1 MKKIV
6 SMFRFGSTYLRLV
19 RDTGRLDLV
28 FALADSLAD
37 DAKQDSSPALR
48 SMLARPAVAAYLRR
62 RDPPLQ
68 VTLEDLRSR
77 PEGSLGRAFAAFLDQ
92 RGLDPTG
99 LYHSGLGKDSDV
111 HRFKLHMERT
121 HDLWHTVLGF
131 DTDVAG
137 ELGLQSF
144 TMAQLG
150 SMLGYVIVSGGLL
163 NAMLFAPDDAERRME
178 AITRG
183 WRLGQSTRPLF
194 GADWAAMLGW
204 PLAQVREHFGVR
216 DEDVRAAA
224 LAA

>member
-6 SMFRFGSTYLRLV
+6 SLFRFGSTYVRLV
-19 RDTGRLDLV
+19 RDPNRLDLV
-28 FALADSLAD
+28 FALADSLVD
-37 DAKQDSSPALR
+37 DAGKDTSPALQA
-48 SMLARPAVAAYLRR
+48 MLARPAVTAFLRR
-62 RDPPLQ
+62 REPTFAVDLA
-68 VTLEDLRSR
+68 DLRAR

-99 LYHSGLGKDSDV
+99 LYHSGPGRDSDV

-137 ELGLQSF
+137 ELGLQAF
-144 TMAQLG
+144 TTAQLG
-150 SMLGYVIVSGGLL
+150 SSLGYMLVSGGLL
-163 NAMLFAPDDAERRME
+163 NAMLFRPDDAERRME
-178 AITRG
+178 AVTRG
-183 WRLGQSTRPLF
+183 WRLGQTTRPLF
-194 GADWAAMLGW
+194 GADWATMLGW